1 MYTLDMTLSFII
13 VSVFG
18 LRSFT
23 YLYIFIPLHLAY
35 HHE

>member
-1 MYTLDMTLSFII
+1 MYALDMTLSFII
-13 VSVFG
+13 VLVSG
-18 LRSFT
+18 LRNFT